1 MRRRTAN
8 LSHHG
13 SDLYSPAFGH
23 VMSISGSGTGRW
35 KLWNTSTFQT
45 RVSLEIPTI
54 IRWREPDTHMGTE
67 IIKPCLTPLFH
78 RIDCHTFVA
87 AFSMTSLQISP
98 PPPDVSVDNIN
109 GRPASLLVL
118 TRGTSGNS
126 PITFTPSISAVER
139 NMSGE
144 PKSG

>member
-1 MRRRTAN
+1 MSCPYRAVARQMEHIN
-8 LSHHG
+8 I
-13 SDLYSPAFGH
+13 SDK
-23 VMSISGSGTGRW
+23 SISLPLFAGSLLA
-35 KLWNTSTFQT
+35 KL
-45 RVSLEIPTI
+45 IHI
-54 IRWREPDTHMGTE
+54 GTE